1 MQWRGHPSRPC
12 SYAAAERACSHLQEE
27 LQLSAAT
34 LIHACTGHFSGCLHT
49 KRAGHL
55 HVSTTS
61 TYANAVSLCFHP
73 WDVLPKCL
81 QTKQSA
87 STRRGSHA
95 CFHRCGNKMHVP
107 QGHSEIREEQLRTHP
122 AACWPH
128 RVSQK
133 SFLLSA
139 NSSATFWKT
148 PCSPLPVSALVLGPL
163 YHSTLIL
170 LRRCHSWACFP
181 KD

>member
-1 MQWRGHPSRPC
+1 MLQQNGPAVICRRSYSWALPHWSMRAQVVSLGACIQREQGTYTWAQLALTQMQC
-12 SYAAAERACSHLQEE
+12 
-27 LQLSAAT
+27 LSASIRGT
-34 LIHACTGHFSGCLHT
+34 CSPNAC
-49 KRAGHL
+49 K
-55 HVSTTS
+55 
-61 TYANAVSLCFHP
+61 
-73 WDVLPKCL
+73 
-81 QTKQSA
+81 TKQSA

-128 RVSQK
+128 RVSHK
-133 SFLLSA
+133 SFLLSV
-139 NSSATFWKT
+139 NSFATFWKT

-163 YHSTLIL
+163 YHSILIL